1 VAHLGGVPHFH
12 SNLLFMT
19 PLWKACLRYCVLLL
33 FFIPCMQPVTAQTD
47 FDAIMMTKNNFCVGA
62 MYGYSSWKNYWEGAR
77 KRENLNLGTVSSHMV
92 SVMGNYGLS
101 NKLNI
106 LFNVPYIST
115 KASAGT
121 LHSQK
126 GFQDGSLWLK
136 WMPVERTIGK
146 GDLSVYGIAGVS
158 VPLSNYVA
166 DYLPLAI
173 GVRSKTFS
181 LRAMGDY
188 QVGNFFVTAS
198 GTYTFRS
205 NITIDRDAYY
215 TTEMHYTNEVPMPDV
230 ISFNVRTGY
239 RQPNLIAEV
248 FLDNQITQGGFD
260 ITRNNM
266 PFPSNQMNAMRLGAY
281 VKHELNVPLGLSL
294 IATGN
299 YVVAGRNMGQAT
311 TISGGMFY
319 ILDFNKK
326 KPTSSSP
333 KKATP

>member
-1 VAHLGGVPHFH
+1 
-12 SNLLFMT
+12 MT
-19 PLWKACLRYCVLLL
+19 QLWKACWRYCILS
-33 FFIPCMQPVTAQTD
+33 FILISGILPATAQTD
-47 FDAIMMTKNNFCVGA
+47 IDAIMMTKNNFCVGA
-62 MYGYSSWKNYWEGAR
+62 MYGYSSWKNYWEGTM
-77 KRENLNLGTVSSHMV
+77 KRENLNLGTVSTQMV

-106 LFNVPYIST
+106 LFGVPYIRT

-126 GFQDGSLWLK
+126 GIQDGSLWLK
-136 WMPVERTIGK
+136 WMPIERTVGK

-173 GVRSKTFS
+173 GVRSKTVS
-181 LRAMGDY
+181 LRAMADY
-188 QVGNFFVTAS
+188 QVGKFFVTAS
-198 GTYTFRS
+198 GTYIFRS
-205 NITIDRDAYY
+205 NIKIDRDAYY
-215 TTEMHYTNEVPMPDV
+215 TTEMHLTNEVAMPDV
-230 ISFNVRTGY
+230 FTYNVRTGY

-266 PFPSNQMNAMRLGAY
+266 PFPSNQMNAMRLGVY
-281 VKHELNVPLGLSL
+281 VKHELKVIQGLSI

-299 YVVAGRNMGQAT
+299 QVVAGRNMGQAT

-319 ILDFNKK
+319 IIDCNRK
-326 KPTSSSP
+326 KPVPSSIQ
-333 KKATP
+333 K

>member
-1 VAHLGGVPHFH
+1 
-12 SNLLFMT
+12 MT
-19 PLWKACLRYCVLLL
+19 QLWKAWWRYCLLL
-33 FFIPCMQPVTAQTD
+33 IISMAGILPATAQTD

-62 MYGYSSWKNYWEGAR
+62 MYGYSSWKNYWEGTG
-77 KRENLNLGTVSSHMV
+77 KRENLNLGTVSTQMV

-106 LFNVPYIST
+106 LFGVPYIST

-121 LHSQK
+121 LHRQK
-126 GFQDGSLWLK
+126 GIQDGSLWVK
-136 WMPVERTIGK
+136 WMPIERKIGN
-146 GDLSVYGIAGVS
+146 GDLSIYGIAGAS
-158 VPLSNYVA
+158 VPLTNYVA

-173 GVRSKTFS
+173 GVRSKTVS

-188 QVGNFFVTAS
+188 QVGKFFVTAS
-198 GTYTFRS
+198 GTYMFRS
-205 NITIDRDAYY
+205 NIKIDRDAYY
-215 TTEMHYTNEVPMPDV
+215 TTEMHYTNEVSMPDV
-230 ISFNVRTGY
+230 ITYNVRTGY

-281 VKHELNVPLGLSL
+281 VKHELNVPMGLSL

-311 TISGGMFY
+311 TISGGIFY
-319 ILDFNKK
+319 IIDFNKK
-326 KPTSSSP
+326 KQASSSL
-333 KKATP
+333 KK

>member
-1 VAHLGGVPHFH
+1 MRHTLEVCRTFIQTY
-12 SNLLFMT
+12 LFMT
-19 PLWKACLRYCVLLL
+19 QLWKVCLRYCILL
-33 FFIPCMQPVTAQTD
+33 FFLITGILPVTAQTD
-47 FDAIMMTKNNFCVGA
+47 IDAIMMTKNNFCVGA
-62 MYGYSSWKNYWEGAR
+62 MYGYSSWKNYWEGTL
-77 KRENLNLGTVSSHMV
+77 KRENLNLGTVSTQMV

-106 LFNVPYIST
+106 LFGVPYIST

-121 LHSQK
+121 LHSQN
-126 GFQDGSLWLK
+126 GIQDGSLWLK
-136 WMPVERTIGK
+136 WMPIERKIGN
-146 GDLSVYGIAGVS
+146 GDLSVYGIAGAS
-158 VPLSNYVA
+158 IPLSNYVA

-173 GVRSKTFS
+173 GVRSKTVS

-205 NITIDRDAYY
+205 NIKIDRDAYY
-215 TTEMHYTNEVPMPDV
+215 TTEMHYTNEVSMPDV
-230 ISFNVRTGY
+230 FTYNVRTGY

-266 PFPSNQMNAMRLGAY
+266 PFPSNTMNAARLGVY
-281 VKHELNVPLGLSL
+281 VKHELNIPQGLSL

-311 TISGGMFY
+311 TVSGGIFY
-319 ILDFNKK
+319 ILDCNKK
-326 KPTSSSP
+326 KKPSSSL
-333 KKATP
+333 KK